1 MSRNPSSRSALFRS
15 AALAGLERATEP
27 VQPTPLVSS
36 LHWIALLAIAILIM
50 TGLGWLFFGTVE
62 LGADGRGL
70 VVRDSEFGI
79 FEVAGG
85 GGGRIAE
92 VLVKEGDS
100 VAAGQVIATLHLP
113 ELREQI
119 EASEKLLKEPG
130 GANDD
135 AMRQRA
141 VEIGLHLEELK
152 IRYENERTVRSSRAG
167 RVIEVVVGEGNVIP
181 PGRTI
186 LRLES
191 LTGNYEVLAYI
202 SALEGKKIQP
212 GMTVRVVP
220 STVRAHESG
229 HLLGR
234 VNYVSTYPV
243 TRDYLI
249 SELGGNARLAEYL
262 LEQGSSIEVDID
274 LLMDPVTGRHLW
286 SRTHPDAVAV
296 ESGLLVDAFV
306 VIEEVRPISLF
317 LPSWK

>member
-1 MSRNPSSRSALFRS
+1 VSRHPSSRFALFRP
-15 AALAGLERATEP
+15 AALAGLQRVSEP
-27 VQPTPLVSS
+27 VRPTPLVSS
-36 LHWIALLAIAILIM
+36 LHWVALLAIALVVIM
-50 TGLGWLFFGTVE
+50 GVGWLFFGTVE

-79 FEVAGG
+79 FEVAGVG
-85 GGGRIAE
+85 GGQIAE

-113 ELREQI
+113 ELGEDI
-119 EASEKLLKEPG
+119 AASEKLLKELHG
-130 GANDD
+130 NESL
-135 AMRQRA
+135 RQMA
-141 VEIGLHLEELK
+141 VDRELQLEELK
-152 IRYENERTVRSSRAG
+152 FRYENEKTIRSPRAG
-167 RVIEVVVGEGNVIP
+167 RVIEVVVSAGNVIP

-191 LTGNYEVLAYI
+191 LAGNYEVLAYI

-212 GMTVRVVP
+212 GMDVRVVP

-249 SELGGNARLAEYL
+249 SELGGNVRLAEYL

-274 LLMDPVTGRHLW
+274 LLKDPVSGRHLW
-286 SRTHPDAVAV
+286 SRNQSGAVAV

-306 VIEEVRPISLF
+306 VIAEVRPISLL